1 MDKKSP
7 EPILVVD
14 DEKPILDTISRAFR
28 KDRIQ
33 VLTALNAE
41 QGINLIEKSE
51 AKPKVVI
58 SDHKMPGMSG
68 LEFLSWLKQHYP
80 EMVRIL
86 LTGYGDMDSAKLAIN
101 QGGVFKY
108 LEKPWQ
114 ESELKEV
121 IWEGIKLSNQLQAK
135 PAEDGLKQRL
145 KELEQELARFQALL
159 SRTEQEKEQLSR
171 KMVFLNFDLLKIRGS
186 NQSLVLSNSFRLFLN
201 NYLTSILL
209 NAQVLARNYTQVP
222 ELYQGL
228 ETIKVQAQKCKD
240 LLLDLGQIGQGFDY
254 HSVQDRVDLN
264 QTILN
269 IFYFL
274 SPLFRSR
281 NIILELD
288 LAQTLGTI
296 CLPREVME
304 PVIFEVLLVLHQVFE
319 NGGRVIIRTGCK
331 LSKELSLEF
340 QTKGAGL
347 KPDKKLMIESLAN
360 SSLISNFK
368 YLTDSRLILSNY
380 DSGLNLVFLIPFPIK
395 LIK

>member
-340 QTKGAGL
+340 QAKGAGL

>member
-159 SRTEQEKEQLSR
+159 SITEQEKEQLSR

-340 QTKGAGL
+340 QAKGAGL